1 LESVISFN
9 HAFSKVAANKE
20 LKIDSKIVTKTMAN
34 KEIELHNKTFSNK
47 IFSTNK
53 EFQLKLIKMLTN
65 NFKMLTDKIL
75 SKEVNHKIN
84 NNHKIDKQTIES
96 E

>member
-1 LESVISFN
+1 LEFVINFNPVIS
-9 HAFSKVAANKE
+9 KTPTNKE
-20 LKIDSKIVTKTMAN
+20 LKIDSRVITKIVLN

-53 EFQLKLIKMLTN
+53 EFQLKLTKMLTN

-75 SKEVNHKIN
+75 SKEVNHKTN